1 MRRPV
6 ELIASLYEA
15 AQDPTAWPQV
25 VAEIG
30 KALHAPQVIIAHNDP
45 DAGAWP
51 LVALHGIRDDD
62 WQFYLDEIRDMDPRG
77 AFFRTAPAGT
87 MLVSGR
93 NDDPDALMASVAGQ
107 RFYHPRVDGYWVA
120 GLVARQTR
128 RSLVGMVVQRP
139 QRLGMFSEAELE
151 TLTEIGAHLDH
162 AVRLASRHAQT
173 TLVAALRGHALDSLA
188 IGVVLLD
195 PVGEVVE
202 MNRRARA
209 MLARQDGLVLTQRRL
224 GALLPQDRA
233 LLQRLIAEALERRST
248 GIPRPGGTLRVEP
261 PWRPFG
267 LSGRGPA
274 RADRRSRPRRAGPR
288 RTRPDPRSGLRAR
301 SAGRRLARGLGA
313 DRRRGTARRLP
324 RPPAGPGRGGQGARD
339 RARDGAAASQAHPAQ
354 DRLLRPARAGRD
366 ARRRPA
372 AADRS
377 RRRRGRLTRSGHD
390 AATADRREGWRGGCA
405 RY

>member
-248 GIPRPGGTLRVEP
+248 GIPRPGGTLRVE
-261 PWRPFG
+261 RHG
-267 LSGRGPA
+267 GRSGYLVAVLPA
-274 RADRRSRPRRAGPR
+274 RIGDLDLAGP
-288 RTRPDPRSGLRAR
+288 
-301 SAGRRLARGLGA
+301 GLGA
-313 DRRRGTARRLP
+313 LVLIRDPDSEPDLP
-324 RPPAGPGRGGQGARD
+324 VDA
-339 RARDGAAASQAHPAQ
+339 
-354 DRLLRPARAGRD
+354 LREA
-366 ARRRPA
+366 
-372 AADRS
+372 
-377 RRRRGRLTRSGHD
+377 
-390 AATADRREGWRGGCA
+390 
-405 RY
+405 